1 LAHSGTLLLD
11 EISETGPRLQAELL
25 RVLEQQDFERVG
37 GSESVNVD
45 VRIVCTSN
53 RDLSAEIE
61 AGEFRADLYYRIRG
75 VHLTISPLRER
86 PEDIPALVWHFVNIY
101 AAESRRRILHLDDAM
116 LTLFAR
122 YGWPGNVRQLRNV
135 LDSAVVL
142 AEENEVR
149 PADLALRDTGDMELD
164 TLEIAYWEQKLITE
178 ALQRTNNNV
187 PDAAKLLGIGR
198 ATLYRKIE
206 QYHIER

>member
-1 LAHSGTLLLD
+1 
-11 EISETGPRLQAELL
+11 
-25 RVLEQQDFERVG
+25 
-37 GSESVNVD
+37 
-45 VRIVCTSN
+45 
-53 RDLSAEIE
+53 
-61 AGEFRADLYYRIRG
+61 
-75 VHLTISPLRER
+75 
-86 PEDIPALVWHFVNIY
+86 
-101 AAESRRRILHLDDAM
+101 
-116 LTLFAR
+116 
-122 YGWPGNVRQLRNV
+122 
-135 LDSAVVL
+135 VL